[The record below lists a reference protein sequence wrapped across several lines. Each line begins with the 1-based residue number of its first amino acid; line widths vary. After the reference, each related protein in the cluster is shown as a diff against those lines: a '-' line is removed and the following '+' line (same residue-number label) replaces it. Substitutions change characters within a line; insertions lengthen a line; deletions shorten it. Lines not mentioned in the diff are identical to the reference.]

1 MSLLWMEYEDEFQ
14 NLAETSFAC
23 EKAAKPEY
31 FSRLDKRAHKI
42 VYRDTRYNI
51 DFLYTAFVLDD
62 EKIMGDYARWL
73 LRLMHPILKY
83 TSVTQTAEYVT
94 EHFDS
99 IREAIREVVPQE
111 KQARL
116 MELMDCAQAAVWDEA
131 EHFGA
136 DHKKKSAYEAEI
148 SQYMQSL
155 LEKDSRNAMY
165 LVQEFQK
172 KGIPLDDIF
181 AEIIAESMRRVGELW
196 HTAQITVDTEHY
208 CTSVTQMAMAQLYP
222 SLFMQER
229 RGKTMLC
236 ACPGTELHE
245 MGARM
250 VADIFENNGWDT
262 IYLGAAVPAEYL
274 LASIREN
281 HPDLVAL
288 SVTMPQHLLDCRDI
302 VEQIRKEFPDVKIAV
317 GGGAFRSTHEIW
329 KQWPIDIYT
338 EDARELVERAN
349 EEYAQ

>member
-1 MSLLWMEYEDEFQ
+1 MYSLTHWE
-14 NLAETSFAC
+14 S
-23 EKAAKPEY
+23 
-31 FSRLDKRAHKI
+31 SI
-42 VYRDTRYNI
+42 
-51 DFLYTAFVLDD
+51 LYTAFVLDE

-83 TSVTQTAEYVT
+83 TSVTETAEYVT

-99 IREAIREVVPQE
+99 IRDAIRNVIPEE

-116 MELMDCAQAAVWDEA
+116 LELMDCAQDSVWDEA
-131 EHFGA
+131 EHFA
-136 DHKKKSAYEAEI
+136 LTPKKDSVYEAEI

-155 LEKDSRNAMY
+155 LEKNSRNAMY

-222 SLFMQER
+222 SLFAQER
-229 RGKTMLC
+229 RDKTLLC

-262 IYLGAAVPAEYL
+262 IYLGAAVPADYL
-274 LASIREN
+274 IASIREN
-281 HPDLVAL
+281 HPNLVAL
-288 SVTMPQHLLDCRDI
+288 SVTMPQHLLDCRKI
-302 VEQIRKEFPDVKIAV
+302 VERIRKEFPDMKIAV

-338 EDARELVERAN
+338 EDARELVEKAN